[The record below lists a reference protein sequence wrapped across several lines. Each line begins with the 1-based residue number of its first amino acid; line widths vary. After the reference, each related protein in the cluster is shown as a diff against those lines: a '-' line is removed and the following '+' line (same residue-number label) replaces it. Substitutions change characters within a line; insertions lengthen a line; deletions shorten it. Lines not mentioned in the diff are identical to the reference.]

1 MNDYDD
7 AASQYVFSDVCHRSK
22 DSYCVLLQQFHIDVT
37 LHSCERQH
45 IIRLSEEESS
55 AIRNGM
61 FFLGRR
67 GYTEAEAVTILQ
79 QLIFQVIIITRYC
92 IASVY

>member
-45 IIRLSEEESS
+45 ENTDLVS
-55 AIRNGM
+55 
-61 FFLGRR
+61 
-67 GYTEAEAVTILQ
+67 
-79 QLIFQVIIITRYC
+79 IFY
-92 IASVY
+92 

>member
-61 FFLGRR
+61 FFFRISMACVFMLG
-67 GYTEAEAVTILQ
+67 L
-79 QLIFQVIIITRYC
+79 LH
-92 IASVY
+92 SSMK